1 MKLAAAQELIKE
13 TVIRA
18 PYERINAKSST
29 NAHLKT
35 EITELQW
42 RVSIND
48 LWPSQVTHAAELN

>member
-48 LWPSQVTHAAELN
+48 L